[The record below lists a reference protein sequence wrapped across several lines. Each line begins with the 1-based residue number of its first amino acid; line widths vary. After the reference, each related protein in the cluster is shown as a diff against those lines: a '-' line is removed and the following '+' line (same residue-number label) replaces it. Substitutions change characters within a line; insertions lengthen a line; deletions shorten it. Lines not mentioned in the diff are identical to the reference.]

1 MSCAERASI
10 KPKVRLA
17 GEWPLV
23 WAGRAVCTLSGKRV
37 REGRNGGHTVFDCV
51 SALIAD
57 PCQACNGGG
66 RVGVSTD
73 LTVGAVVQVRDVTV
87 AHDGVVCG
95 DPARCAEDLPVPIVA
110 ELPARAVVRGYR
122 DAIAGNAVLYHT
134 YVFV

>member
-1 MSCAERASI
+1 MSCAKRASI

-51 SALIAD
+51 GALIAD
-57 PCQACNGGG
+57 PRQACNGGG
-66 RVGVSTD
+66 RVGVPAD

-87 AHDGVVCG
+87 AHYSVVFG
-95 DPARCAEDLPVPIVA
+95 DPARCAEDLPVSI
-110 ELPARAVVRGYR
+110 L
-122 DAIAGNAVLYHT
+122 
-134 YVFV
+134 